1 MTVPIKLPNGLEYEQ
16 PTGLFINNKFVP
28 SKQNKTFEVINPS
41 TEEEICHIYEGR
53 EDDVEEAVQ
62 AADRAFSNGSWNG
75 IDPIDRGKALYRLA
89 ELIEQDKD
97 VIASIETLDNG
108 KAISS
113 SRGDVDLVINY
124 LKSSAGFADKID
136 GRMIDTGRTHFSYTK
151 RQPLGV
157 CGQIIPWNFPLLMWA
172 WKIAP
177 ALVTGNTVV
186 LKTAEST
193 PLSALYVSKYIPQAG
208 YSTWCD
214 NIVSG
219 LVRLW
224 AEALSNHPK
233 IKKVAFTGST
243 ATGRHIYQSAAAGL
257 KKVTLELGG
266 KSPNIVFAD
275 AELKKSRAK
284 HYPWYLL
291 QFW

>member
-151 RQPLGV
+151 R
-157 CGQIIPWNFPLLMWA
+157 
-172 WKIAP
+172 
-177 ALVTGNTVV
+177 
-186 LKTAEST
+186 
-193 PLSALYVSKYIPQAG
+193 
-208 YSTWCD
+208 
-214 NIVSG
+214 
-219 LVRLW
+219 
-224 AEALSNHPK
+224 
-233 IKKVAFTGST
+233 
-243 ATGRHIYQSAAAGL
+243 
-257 KKVTLELGG
+257 
-266 KSPNIVFAD
+266 
-275 AELKKSRAK
+275 
-284 HYPWYLL
+284 
-291 QFW
+291 

>member
-1 MTVPIKLPNGLEYEQ
+1 MFSRSTLCLKTSASSIGRLQLRYFSHLPMTVPIKLPNGLEYEQ

-208 YSTWCD
+208 IPPGVI

-219 LVRLW
+219 FGKIVG
-224 AEALSNHPK
+224 EAITNHPK

-243 ATGRHIYQSAAAGL
+243 LRVDTF
-257 KKVTLELGG
+257 T
-266 KSPNIVFAD
+266 SPQPQA
-275 AELKKSRAK
+275 
-284 HYPWYLL
+284 
-291 QFW
+291 